1 MPKLKNLIWSLA
13 LIICLCLL
21 GCGGQPNKETPP
33 QAPAPPPVEKA
44 PTPGT
49 PEEAGKPTAHAE
61 PATPA
66 ECPTK
71 EAKLESA
78 QTKKPGAKPGTTLAL
93 LRPVP
98 AKPKGPAPELLNPSL
113 AKATAP
119 PEFKVKF
126 ETTKGD
132 FVIQVTRAWAPLG
145 ADRFY
150 NLVKAGYFTDAAFFR
165 VIGGFMAQ
173 FGINGDPKINEKW
186 EPSRIQDDPV
196 KESNVRGMVSFAT
209 AGPGTRTTQLF
220 INFGDN
226 SKLDTMGFSPFG
238 KVIEGMSV
246 VDSLYKD
253 YGEGY
258 PNGGGPS
265 QGRIQSEG
273 NHYLKSE
280 FSKLDYIKQA
290 SFVK

>member
-1 MPKLKNLIWSLA
+1 
-13 LIICLCLL
+13 
-21 GCGGQPNKETPP
+21 
-33 QAPAPPPVEKA
+33 
-44 PTPGT
+44 
-49 PEEAGKPTAHAE
+49 
-61 PATPA
+61 
-66 ECPTK
+66 
-71 EAKLESA
+71 
-78 QTKKPGAKPGTTLAL
+78 
-93 LRPVP
+93 
-98 AKPKGPAPELLNPSL
+98 
-113 AKATAP
+113 
-119 PEFKVKF
+119 
-126 ETTKGD
+126 
-132 FVIQVTRAWAPLG
+132 
-145 ADRFY
+145 
-150 NLVKAGYFTDAAFFR
+150 
-165 VIGGFMAQ
+165 MAQ

-186 EPSRIQDDPV
+186 EPARIQDDPV

-258 PNGGGPS
+258 PNGRGPS

-273 NHYLKSE
+273 NRYLKSE
-280 FSKLDYIKQA
+280 FPNLDYIKQA